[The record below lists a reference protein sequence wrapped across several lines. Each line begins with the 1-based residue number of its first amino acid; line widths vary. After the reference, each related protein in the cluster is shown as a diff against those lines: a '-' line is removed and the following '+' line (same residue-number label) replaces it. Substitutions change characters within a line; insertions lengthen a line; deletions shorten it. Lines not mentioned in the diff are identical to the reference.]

1 MESLSRSS
9 SLFEHDLR
17 ANAFRVCR
25 EGKPVSTFPGH
36 ALADQG
42 ELGRRRRHENRP
54 LELIRSRRALM
65 IAIIVTSLG
74 DHYSYGSLTLRQS
87 ERARDHEARGI
98 EGAEDWEG
106 LDTRVPEL
114 RDRPVSTQH
123 ERFMTSSSE
132 EEPNLPSGH
141 GLFVNDIT

>member
-1 MESLSRSS
+1 
-9 SLFEHDLR
+9 
-17 ANAFRVCR
+17 
-25 EGKPVSTFPGH
+25 
-36 ALADQG
+36 
-42 ELGRRRRHENRP
+42 
-54 LELIRSRRALM
+54 M

-87 ERARDHEARGI
+87 ERARDREARGI

-132 EEPNLPSGH
+132 EEPNLPSGR
-141 GLFVNDIT
+141 GLFVNDITRRRRLRFRYLKRNRKKIAAVAEIRKQSGTGR